1 MTAGW
6 LTLIFIADG
15 LIFVA
20 AGIPLFQR
28 RIGPNRWYGFRV
40 PKTMSDEGIWFDANE
55 TMGKDLIISG
65 AVMILAAIT
74 IHLGCASLLRVDQLA
89 YLNVGVMV
97 AALGV
102 SIIHGFWELRHLGD

>member
-1 MTAGW
+1 MTPGW
-6 LTLIFIADG
+6 LTLIFCANG
-15 LIFVA
+15 LLFIGLA
-20 AGIPLFQR
+20 LPLYQR

-40 PKTMSDEGIWFDANE
+40 PKTMADEGIWFDANE

-65 AVMILAAIT
+65 GIMILAAIT
-74 IHLGCASLLRVDQLA
+74 IHLGCASLLQIDQLA

-97 AALGV
+97 AALGA